1 MELRTHAMQVL
12 ETGEHP
18 GALKDQVTSPGG
30 TTIAA
35 IHELEGGGMRGIVMD
50 AVLAAADRSAELG
63 AANDEEDED
72 LGDFR

>member
-1 MELRTHAMQVL
+1 MCAQ

-35 IHELEGGGMRGIVMD
+35 VHALEAGGMRGAVMH
-50 AVLAAADRSAELG
+50 AVLGLTLVPKLRAKVATAVMRLLRAEPQP
-63 AANDEEDED
+63 
-72 LGDFR
+72 R